1 MRKNEI
7 LSFKQGKEVQL
18 DRHWNRMEYRGL
30 AEQNFMSFKYYRGD
44 GSSCKISVPYKKN
57 PVRIMRYDFEVLSA
71 KADEV
76 ILKYLGRHSPRE

>member
-30 AEQNFMSFKYYRGD
+30 AEQDFMSFMYYRRD
-44 GSSCKISVPYKKN
+44 GSSCKILVPYENN
-57 PVRIMRYDFEVLSA
+57 PVRIMKYDFKVLSA
-71 KADEV
+71 TPDEV